1 MRKLLF
7 ILLLSSIFTDDF
19 EYLEFNVTATIY
31 HACESQCNSEP
42 LVTSDGSYIEPSD
55 IDNLNWIAVSRD
67 LLQEGLHYGD
77 VVELV
82 CADSTICGFYEIHD
96 CMNKR
101 WTRRIDILV
110 SEDIKSGK
118 WEDVTLRK
126 LKTKR

>member
-1 MRKLLF
+1 MKKLLF
-7 ILLLSSIFTDDF
+7 ILLLSIFTDDF

-42 LVTSDGSYIEPSD
+42 LITADGSYIELSD

-77 VVELV
+77 VVELI
-82 CADSTICGFYEIHD
+82 CADSTICGLYEIHD

-110 SEDIKSGK
+110 SEDIKYGK
-118 WEDVTLRK
+118 WENVILRK